1 MNKLR
6 AAILGCG
13 DFAHKHAQ
21 IAGRLP
27 DDIELVAFSDRNLHK
42 AESFAAQYG
51 REARAFS
58 DHHDMMERVD
68 LDLLIVV
75 LPPYG
80 HTDEVALAA
89 ERGIH
94 VLIEK
99 PIALTSQQAWEMVAV
114 AEAAGIKSQ
123 VGFMYRFGA
132 AVEALRAR
140 LDDGSA
146 GPVGLIS
153 ARYFCNSLHASWWRD
168 RSRSGGQLLEQVIH
182 LFDLLRVLG
191 GEVESVYSRQD
202 NLFHRDVPGYTVE
215 DVSATVAGFASGA
228 LGVVYATN
236 NAVPGRWINDY
247 RIVTQRLTA
256 EFGDANHAVFTLT
269 GGETVETVTIASD
282 RDIRQRQLEDLL
294 QAIRDDGETR
304 TPLREG
310 AKSLELVLAATRA
323 AEERCEVL
331 L

>member
-27 DDIELVAFSDRNLHK
+27 DDLELVAFSDRNLHK

-58 DHHDMMERVD
+58 DHHQMMDSVD

-80 HTDEVALAA
+80 HTDEVAQAA

-94 VLIEK
+94 LLIEK
-99 PIALTSQQAWEMVAV
+99 PIALTSQQAWKMVAA

-182 LFDLLRVLG
+182 LFDLLRFFG
-191 GEVESVYSRQD
+191 GEVESVYSRQN

-247 RIVTQRLTA
+247 RVVTQRLTA
-256 EFGDANHAVFTLT
+256 DFGDANHAVFTLT

-282 RDIRQRQLEDLL
+282 RDFRQRQLEDLL